1 MKKYIF
7 LLLLVTS
14 CNIKKEASKTKNDID
29 FSESIKT
36 ETFRKGDTV
45 SFLVPKYKDTTIYVT
60 NRQGTTVRTIY
71 DKQGGVSNIDCYA
84 STIKELSEMNSRLLD
99 QSKIKNQK
107 KQEGMDH
114 TFMLYIAIGFI
125 VVLLIKR

>member
-1 MKKYIF
+1 MKKCLF
-7 LLLLVTS
+7 LLLILTS
-14 CNIKKEASKTKNDID
+14 CDIQKEATKTKNDID

-45 SFLVPKYKDTTIYVT
+45 SFLVPKYKDTTIYIT

-84 STIKELSEMNSRLLD
+84 STIRQLTDENRYLKD
-99 QSKIKNQK
+99 QSIAKISEKS
-107 KQEGMDH
+107 EGMDQ
-114 TFMLYIAIGFI
+114 TFLLYIAIGVV